1 MRNTTRALLPAL
13 LAVLAAATA
22 AAQGT
27 PTVGSG
33 SGATGSGTEQ
43 SASTDSAKPASTI
56 SFGAAQQI
64 PIQHFRP
71 VDKRGINVFEAPK
84 HDAVPYD
91 GFKLMLGGAFLQDFQ
106 TVSHSNTADP
116 KVVAGVN
123 QNELA
128 DIGPGFNNAVAN
140 LYITAQL
147 ARGISVHMTSYLSSR
162 HHSETWV
169 KDGYLQIDDSPLDVP
184 VLNSIMRYT
193 TIKFGEMELN
203 YGDSHFR
210 RTDNGNA
217 IYNPFVGNMIMDAF
231 TTEAGAEIYLQHNGF
246 LAMIGSSAGQLH
258 PAVTNPGGRT
268 PSFLGKL
275 GFDRQVSD
283 ALRVRLTGSV
293 YTNRHSTEQ
302 NLFTGDRGGSRYY
315 FVMENTAATETGN
328 FRSGMLAPGMSHKM
342 TAMVVNP
349 FVKFNGLELFGLAE
363 RAKGRSLTETV
374 ERTWNQYAVDAT
386 YRFLPGEPLYVAAR
400 YNTVS
405 GPLAGTTTDVGAS
418 RWQVAAGWYITDNI
432 VLKGEYIT
440 QRYNDY
446 APTHMLN
453 GGKFHGFMIEGAVAF

>member
-1 MRNTTRALLPAL
+1 MRHTTRALLPAL
-13 LAVLAAATA
+13 LAALAAAPA
-22 AAQGT
+22 AAQMADQGDTGT
-27 PTVGSG
+27 Q
-33 SGATGSGTEQ
+33 A
-43 SASTDSAKPASTI
+43 AARDSSKPAENRT
-56 SFGAAQQI
+56 FFAAAQQI

-71 VDKRGINVFEAPK
+71 VDRRGINMFEAPK

-91 GFKLMLGGAFLQDFQ
+91 GFKLMIGGAFLQDFQ
-106 TVSHSNTADP
+106 NISHSNTAAPVMDGTTN
-116 KVVAGVN
+116 KN
-123 QNELA
+123 QLA

-140 LYITAQL
+140 LYLTAQL

-184 VLNSIMRYT
+184 LLNTIMRYT
-193 TIKFGEMELN
+193 TIKFGEMEIN

-217 IYNPFVGNMIMDAF
+217 IYNPFVGNLIMDAF
-231 TTEAGAEIYLQHNGF
+231 TTEAGAEVYLQHNGF
-246 LAMIGSSAGQLH
+246 LGMVGATAGQLH
-258 PAVTNPGGRT
+258 PAVTNPSGRT
-268 PSFLGKL
+268 PSFLAKA
-275 GFDRQVSD
+275 GFDRQVSG

-302 NLFTGDRGGSRYY
+302 NLFSGDRGGSRYY
-315 FVMENTAATETGN
+315 FVMENTGATETGN
-328 FRSGMLAPGMSHKM
+328 FRSGMLNPGMTHKM
-342 TAMVVNP
+342 TSFVVNP
-349 FVKFNGLELFGLAE
+349 FVKLNGLELFGLAE
-363 RAKGRSLTETV
+363 RARGRTATETA

-405 GPLAGTTTDVGAS
+405 GPLASTTTDVGAS
-418 RWQVAAGWYITDNI
+418 RWQFAAGWYLTDNI

-440 QRYNDY
+440 QRYHDY
-446 APTHMLN
+446 APTSILN
-453 GGKFHGFMIEGAVAF
+453 GGRFHGLMIEGAVAF

>member
-13 LAVLAAATA
+13 LAAFAAAPATA
-22 AAQGT
+22 QMAT
-27 PTVGSG
+27 PSD
-33 SGATGSGTEQ
+33 TGSGTPTT
-43 SASTDSAKPASTI
+43 ATTDSAKPSSAT
-56 SFGAAQQI
+56 FFAAAQQI

-71 VDKRGINVFEAPK
+71 IDKRGVNMFEAPK
-84 HDAVPYD
+84 NDAVPYD
-91 GFKLMLGGAFLQDFQ
+91 GFKLMIGGAFLQDFQ
-106 TVSHSNTADP
+106 SVRHSNTAAP
-116 KVVAGVN
+116 NVVGGVN
-123 QNELA
+123 ANQLA

-140 LYITAQL
+140 LYLTAQL

-169 KDGYLQIDDSPLDVP
+169 KDGYLQIDSSPLDVP
-184 VLNSIMRYT
+184 VLNRIMRYT
-193 TIKFGEMELN
+193 TLKFGEMEVN

-217 IYNPFVGNMIMDAF
+217 IYNPFVGNLIMDAF
-231 TTEAGAEIYLQHNGF
+231 TTEAGAEVYVQHNG
-246 LAMIGSSAGQLH
+246 LMGMVGATAGQLH

-268 PSFLGKL
+268 PSFLAKA
-275 GFDRQVSD
+275 GFDRQLTPD
-283 ALRVRLTGSV
+283 LRFRLTGSV

-302 NLFTGDRGGSRYY
+302 NLFSGDRGGSRYY
-315 FVMENTAATETGN
+315 FVMENTGASETGN
-328 FRSGMLAPGMSHKM
+328 FRSGMLNPGMSHKM
-342 TAMVVNP
+342 TSFVVNP

-363 RAKGRSLTETV
+363 QAKGRTLAETA
-374 ERTWNQYAVDAT
+374 ERTWHQYAVDAT

-418 RWQVAAGWYITDNI
+418 RWQFAAGWYVTDNI

-440 QRYNDY
+440 QQYHDY
-446 APTHMLN
+446 APTNILN
-453 GGKFHGFMIEGAVAF
+453 GGKFHGLMVEGAVAF

>member
-13 LAVLAAATA
+13 LAAFAALPV
-22 AAQGT
+22 AAQAT
-27 PTVGSG
+27 EPSVGSG
-33 SGATGSGTEQ
+33 SAPTGTEQ
-43 SASTDSAKPASTI
+43 TDSAKTENRTFYA
-56 SFGAAQQI
+56 AAQQI

-106 TVSHSNTADP
+106 TVGHSNTAEP
-116 KVVAGVN
+116 KVVGGVDQN
-123 QNELA
+123 QLA

-140 LYITAQL
+140 LYVTAQL

-169 KDGYLQIDDSPLDVP
+169 KDGYLQIDSSPLDVP

-217 IYNPFVGNMIMDAF
+217 IYNPFVGNLIMDAF
-231 TTEAGAEIYLQHNGF
+231 TTEAGAEVYVQHNGF
-246 LAMIGSSAGQLH
+246 LGMVGASAGQLH
-258 PAVTNPGGRT
+258 PAVTNPDGRT

-275 GFDRQVSD
+275 GFDRQLTD

-328 FRSGMLAPGMSHKM
+328 FRSGMLGPGMSHKM
-342 TAMVVNP
+342 TAMVINP
-349 FVKFNGLELFGLAE
+349 FVKFYGLELFGLAE
-363 RAKGRSLTETV
+363 RAKGRTLTETV
-374 ERTWNQYAVDAT
+374 ERTWHQYAVDAT

-400 YNTVS
+400 YNTVA
-405 GPLAGTTTDVGAS
+405 GPLAGTTNDVGAT
-418 RWQVAAGWYITDNI
+418 RWQLAAGWYITDNI

-440 QRYNDY
+440 QKYNDY
-446 APTHMLN
+446 APTSILN

>member
-13 LAVLAAATA
+13 LAALAAAPVTA
-22 AAQGT
+22 QMASA
-27 PTVGSG
+27 PTD
-33 SGATGSGTEQ
+33 TGSGTP
-43 SASTDSAKPASTI
+43 AAAATDSAKPSNAT
-56 SFGAAQQI
+56 FFAAAQQI

-91 GFKLMLGGAFLQDFQ
+91 GFKLMIGGAFLQDFQ
-106 TVSHSNTADP
+106 SVNHSNTATP
-116 KVVAGVN
+116 NMVGGVN
-123 QNELA
+123 QNQLA

-140 LYITAQL
+140 LYVTAQL

-169 KDGYLQIDDSPLDVP
+169 KDGYLQIDASPLDVP
-184 VLNSIMRYT
+184 VLNRIMQYT
-193 TIKFGEMELN
+193 TIKFGEMEVN

-217 IYNPFVGNMIMDAF
+217 IYNPFVGNVIMDAF
-231 TTEAGAEIYLQHNGF
+231 TTEAGAEVYVQHNGF
-246 LAMIGSSAGQLH
+246 LAMVGSTAGQLH

-275 GFDRQVSD
+275 GFDRQLTPD
-283 ALRVRLTGSV
+283 LRFRLTGSV

-302 NLFTGDRGGSRYY
+302 NLFSGDRGGSRYY
-315 FVMENTAATETGN
+315 FVMENTTATETGN
-328 FRSGMLAPGMSHKM
+328 FRSGMLNPGMSHKM
-342 TAMVVNP
+342 TSFVVNP
-349 FVKFNGLELFGLAE
+349 FVKFDGLELFGLAE
-363 RAKGRSLTETV
+363 RAKGRTVTETV
-374 ERTWNQYAVDAT
+374 ERTWHQYAVDAT

-400 YNTVS
+400 YNTVA

-418 RWQVAAGWYITDNI
+418 RWQFAAGWYLTDNI

-440 QRYNDY
+440 QKYNDY
-446 APTHMLN
+446 APTNILS
-453 GGKFHGFMIEGAVAF
+453 GGKFHGLMIEGAVAF

>member
-1 MRNTTRALLPAL
+1 MTALKRALLPAMMAL
-13 LAVLAAATA
+13 LGAASV
-22 AAQGT
+22 AAQNVGD
-27 PTVGSG
+27 GSG
-33 SGATGSGTEQ
+33 GAAG
-43 SASTDSAKPASTI
+43 TDSAAVTANSTA
-56 SFGAAQQI
+56 FFLGAQQI

-84 HDAVPYD
+84 NDAVPYT

-106 TVSHSNTADP
+106 SVDHSNTATP
-116 KVVAGVN
+116 VMNAGVN
-123 QNELA
+123 QNELV

-147 ARGISVHMTSYLSSR
+147 ARGVSVHMTSYLSSR

-169 KDGYLQIDDSPLDVP
+169 KDGYLQIDESPINKPL
-184 VLNSIMRYT
+184 LNALMRYT
-193 TIKFGEMELN
+193 TIKFGEMEIN

-231 TTEAGAEIYLQHNGF
+231 TTEAGAEVYLQHNGM
-246 LAMIGSSAGQLH
+246 LGMIGATAGQLH
-258 PAVTNPGGRT
+258 PSVTNPQGRT
-268 PSFLGKL
+268 PSFVGKL

-302 NLFTGDRGGSRYY
+302 NLFSGDRGGSRYY
-315 FVMENTAATETGN
+315 FVMENTVATETGN
-328 FRSGMLAPGMSHKM
+328 FRSGMLNPGMSHKM
-342 TAMVVNP
+342 TSFVVNP
-349 FVKFNGLELFGLAE
+349 FVKFQGLELFGLLE
-363 RAKGRSLTETV
+363 QAKGRTAAETV

-386 YRFLPGEPLYVAAR
+386 YRFLPGQPLYVAAR

-418 RWQVAAGWYITDNI
+418 RWQLAAGWYLTDNI

-440 QRYNDY
+440 QQYNDY
-446 APTHMLN
+446 APTSILH
-453 GGKFHGFMIEGAVAF
+453 GGKFHGLMVEGAVAF